1 MKKPENDAP
10 PAPPARPTA
19 ADTAAAQDVIGWAV
33 QAQLL
38 DDALMSPASTRHVLA
53 AALGVDEPALETFKP
68 TDLRAALSRL
78 RRLVALR
85 DQLAAEAATDDL
97 TGAMRRGMGLAALQR
112 EIDRSRRPNG
122 TGIVVGF
129 IDVDGLKSLNDSRGH
144 AAGDRLLRDVVAAVR
159 ERIRSYDLV
168 FRYGGDE
175 FVCVLIDV
183 DLAQAERTVADIR
196 ANVTARTGEH
206 SISVGL
212 ASVTEGDNAEA
223 VVARADMALY
233 GARRRTLTGQR
244 RARRSRSRAHS

>member
-1 MKKPENDAP
+1 M
-10 PAPPARPTA
+10 
-19 ADTAAAQDVIGWAV
+19 
-33 QAQLL
+33 
-38 DDALMSPASTRHVLA
+38 
-53 AALGVDEPALETFKP
+53 
-68 TDLRAALSRL
+68 
-78 RRLVALR
+78 
-85 DQLAAEAATDDL
+85 
-97 TGAMRRGMGLAALQR
+97 
-112 EIDRSRRPNG
+112 
-122 TGIVVGF
+122 
-129 IDVDGLKSLNDSRGH
+129 
-144 AAGDRLLRDVVAAVR
+144 
-159 ERIRSYDLV
+159 

-244 RARRSRSRAHS
+244 RARRSRSRAHSSIR

>member
-1 MKKPENDAP
+1 
-10 PAPPARPTA
+10 
-19 ADTAAAQDVIGWAV
+19 
-33 QAQLL
+33 
-38 DDALMSPASTRHVLA
+38 PASTRRALA
-53 AALGVDEPALETFKP
+53 DALGVDEPVLETFKP

-78 RRLVALR
+78 QRLVALR

-129 IDVDGLKSLNDSRGH
+129 FDVDGLRALTDPRGH
-144 AAGDRLLRDVVAAVR
+144 AAGDRLLGDVVAAIR

-175 FVCVLIDV
+175 FVSVLINV
-183 DLAQAERTVADIR
+183 DLAQAERTITDIR
-196 ANVTARTGEH
+196 ANVMARTGQH

-212 ASVTEGDNAEA
+212 AE
-223 VVARADMALY
+223 
-233 GARRRTLTGQR
+233 
-244 RARRSRSRAHS
+244 